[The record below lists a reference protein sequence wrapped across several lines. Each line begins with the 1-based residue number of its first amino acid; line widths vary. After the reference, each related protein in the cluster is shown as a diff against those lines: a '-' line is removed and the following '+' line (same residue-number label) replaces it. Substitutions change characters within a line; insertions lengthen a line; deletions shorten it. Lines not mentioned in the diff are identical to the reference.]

1 VKKRH
6 LAIRLLATISVLSLG
21 TAPAI
26 NFAQATCLHYG
37 GRIFISGVLTRQV
50 FPGPPGYES
59 ITRGDTPEIHY
70 VLKVR
75 PSTCVLGDSSDPD
88 EPAIENATDVQLMLT
103 GRDQYILLEHWI
115 DKPIRLSGT
124 LMAAHT
130 GHHHTPVLLNDVQ
143 LEAN

>member
-1 VKKRH
+1 MLKR
-6 LAIRLLATISVLSLG
+6 RFVFQLLAAPTLLGLG

-26 NFAQATCLHYG
+26 SFAQPTCLHYR
-37 GRIFISGVLTRQV
+37 GRIFIGGILTRQT
-50 FPGPPGYES
+50 FPGPPSYES
-59 ITRGDTPEIHY
+59 IARGDTPEIYY

-88 EPAIENATDVQLMLT
+88 EPAIKTVTDVQLMLT
-103 GRDQYILLEHWI
+103 GRDQYILLEHLI
-115 DKPIRLSGT
+115 DKPIRLSGM

-143 LEAN
+143 LEPN